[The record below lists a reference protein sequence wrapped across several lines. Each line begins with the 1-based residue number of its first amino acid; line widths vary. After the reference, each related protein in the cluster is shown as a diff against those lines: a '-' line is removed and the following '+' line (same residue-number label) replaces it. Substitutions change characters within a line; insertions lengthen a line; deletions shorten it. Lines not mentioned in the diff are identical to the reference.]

1 MRTGAT
7 GIFRP
12 LSGCPRGASLHPM
25 TRRIVPHRGILLVE
39 RTPRTQEVAREVIAE
54 VRRSEVDGI
63 VTSPSGMALNI
74 IPGAILETALRQQ
87 VPTMF
92 NAGPWH
98 QGSPAGLERREGGS

>member
-1 MRTGAT
+1 
-7 GIFRP
+7 
-12 LSGCPRGASLHPM
+12 M
-25 TRRIVPHRGILLVE
+25 TRRIVPHLGILLVE
-39 RTPRTQEVAREVIAE
+39 RTPRTQEEAREVIAE

-63 VTSPSGMALNI
+63 VTSPSGMALN

-98 QGSPAGLERREGGS
+98 QGSPAGVERREGGS